1 VTENGPR
8 VTIDGDG
15 GGSTLEGCVTLE
27 RQTMSAVIQSLVAPK
42 FEGRGVKIGVCEDK
56 RRPVTN
62 C

>member
-1 VTENGPR
+1 
-8 VTIDGDG
+8 
-15 GGSTLEGCVTLE
+15 VTLE